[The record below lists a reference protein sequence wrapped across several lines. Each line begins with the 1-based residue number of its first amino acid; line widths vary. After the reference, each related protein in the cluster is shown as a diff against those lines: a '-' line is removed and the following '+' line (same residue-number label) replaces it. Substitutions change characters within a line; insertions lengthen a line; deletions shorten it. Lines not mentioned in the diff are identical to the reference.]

1 MKLDRGFQTGVRIT
15 TSFTW
20 QKAMSW
26 QSGDD
31 GGLLFYVG
39 TQRNYARA
47 DFDRTLNFVQSYIY
61 SLPFGKGK
69 AYFTSGVGS
78 KIMGGWSASGI
89 PSLRSGSPLTITA
102 NGGSLNLP
110 SSTQTADQVKPV
122 GARFGTS
129 GRNTI
134 SGPGTYGL
142 NAKLGR
148 TFTLAGRKQLEVR
161 AESLNVT
168 NTPQFG
174 NPGTNVSNM
183 TRNADG
189 SIRALNGYG
198 EITSAGG
205 ERQARFA
212 LRLSF

>member
-1 MKLDRGFQTGVRIT
+1 
-15 TSFTW
+15 
-20 QKAMSW
+20 MSW

-31 GGLLFYVG
+31 GALLFYVG

-61 SLPFGKGK
+61 ALPFGKGK
-69 AYFTSGVGS
+69 AYFASGLGS
-78 KIMGGWSASGI
+78 KILGGWSASGI
-89 PSLRSGSPLTITA
+89 LSLRSGSPLTITA
-102 NGGSLNLP
+102 NGGTLNLP
-110 SSTQTADQVKPV
+110 SSTQTADQVKPVEILHGINVGNPWFDTSAFVQPV

-148 TFTLAGRKQLEVR
+148 TFTLAERKQVEVR

-168 NTPQFG
+168 NTPQFA
-174 NPGTNVSNM
+174 NPANS
-183 TRNADG
+183 
-189 SIRALNGYG
+189 
-198 EITSAGG
+198 ITSATYGMITATRSTGTGVNGTGG
-205 ERQARFA
+205 GRVVQFA
-212 LRLSF
+212 AKFTF